1 LLRIHIATE
10 LLYRQRRKGDALVR
24 GNEILGNICQA
35 VVDMEIGN
43 IRGLVQ
49 EALVAGVPP
58 YEIATDGMARGMEIV
73 GQRFSTQEYFLSEL
87 LAAGE
92 TMKGGME
99 VLAPL
104 LEGGKAE
111 PIGKVVLGTVRGDMH
126 DIGKEI
132 VKMLLNGATF
142 EVFDLGVDVE
152 GKAFVEK
159 VKETGASILAM
170 SAMLTTTMAQM
181 GLVIEELRQ
190 AGIRDKVKVLVG
202 GAPITPEFGES
213 IGADFAA
220 EDAPQG
226 VRIAVQWVKEG

>member
-1 LLRIHIATE
+1 
-10 LLYRQRRKGDALVR
+10 
-24 GNEILGNICQA
+24 
-35 VVDMEIGN
+35 VVDIEIRN

-49 EALVAGVPP
+49 EALAAGVPP
-58 YEIATDGMARGMEIV
+58 YEITTEGMAKGMEVV
-73 GQRFSTQEYFLSEL
+73 GQKFSAQEYFLSEL

-92 TMKGGME
+92 TMKAGME

-111 PIGKVVLGTVRGDMH
+111 PIGKIVLGTVRGDMH

-152 GKAFVEK
+152 AKVFAEK
-159 VKETGASILAM
+159 VNETGASILAM
-170 SAMLTTTMAQM
+170 SAMLTTTMGEMA
-181 GLVIEELRQ
+181 LVVDELKQ
-190 AGIRDKVKVLVG
+190 AGIRDKVKVLIG
-202 GAPITPEFGES
+202 GAPITPEFGER

-226 VRIAVQWVKEG
+226 VRVAAQWVKEKQDG